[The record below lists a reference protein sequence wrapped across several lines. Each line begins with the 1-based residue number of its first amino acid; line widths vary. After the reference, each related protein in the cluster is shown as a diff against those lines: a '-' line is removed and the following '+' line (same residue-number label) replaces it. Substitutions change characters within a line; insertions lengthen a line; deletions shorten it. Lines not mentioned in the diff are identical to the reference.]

1 MWQFKWWKKKNF
13 HVITAHLEVWKE
25 SCTHISLF
33 FSFAFFF
40 SLMTTIHRVSSLR
53 FSIFHCCNVI
63 SERMCT
69 ACLSSANGYCRLL
82 LSRIL
87 ASTASECVHYSKCS
101 TSVFLPFLLIYYN
114 YLWNHRVSLF
124 FSSEGEDKLLFKMYF
139 LKFWKKS
146 FQDELTFCY

>member
-1 MWQFKWWKKKNF
+1 MWQFKWF
-13 HVITAHLEVWKE
+13 
-25 SCTHISLF
+25 SCYNSTFRGVKRKLHSYFPF
-33 FSFAFFF
+33 FFICIFF